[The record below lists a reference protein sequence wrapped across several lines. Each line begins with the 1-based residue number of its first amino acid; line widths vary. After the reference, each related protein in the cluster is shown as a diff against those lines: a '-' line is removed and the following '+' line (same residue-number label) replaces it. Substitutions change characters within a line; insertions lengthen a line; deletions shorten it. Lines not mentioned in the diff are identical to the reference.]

1 MKLGWKQ
8 NQADCWCKP
17 RTMAQREYR
26 IKLTQSWLC
35 QAICFLFLSFF
46 LVYLCAYVLFT
57 LRHRAYIFKVHS
69 RKQHSNTGVMG
80 SNLKILL
87 DITAIQTE
95 LSVLTTIFIT
105 VTTYHYFCQENY
117 NYTTATDVS
126 SQSWDSS
133 RERNRPNNTAHKSS
147 RWLRSLFVCATKKS
161 ALVPRFKL
169 FSNWFQQLMS
179 ERILNQCQIYG
190 ET

>member
-1 MKLGWKQ
+1 MTLGRKQ
-8 NQADCWCKP
+8 NQADCRCKS

-35 QAICFLFLSFF
+35 QAICFLFLFLSFF

-57 LRHRAYIFKVHS
+57 LRHRAYTFKVHS

-95 LSVLTTIFIT
+95 LSVLTTISIT
-105 VTTYHYFCQENY
+105 ITTYHYFCQER
-117 NYTTATDVS
+117 TDRELQLHYSYWRVKS
-126 SQSWDSS
+126 KLRQLTRKKQAQQHCPQKQSLT
-133 RERNRPNNTAHKSS
+133 EKS
-147 RWLRSLFVCATKKS
+147 FCVC
-161 ALVPRFKL
+161 
-169 FSNWFQQLMS
+169 
-179 ERILNQCQIYG
+179 G
-190 ET
+190 